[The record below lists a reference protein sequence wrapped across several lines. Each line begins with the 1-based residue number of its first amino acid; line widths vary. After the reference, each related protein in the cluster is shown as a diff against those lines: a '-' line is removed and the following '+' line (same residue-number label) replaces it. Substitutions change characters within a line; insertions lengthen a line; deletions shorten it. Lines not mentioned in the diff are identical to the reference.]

1 MTNVNDLVFD
11 ENTATDGFFN
21 ENEGDVMNSIVNGGT
36 GVYKLTMVQ
45 NQFTNAQKVEEV
57 TEEGVTIENGR
68 ITILGETDGD
78 CTLYVKFVV

>member
-1 MTNVNDLVFD
+1 MTSVDDFLFD
-11 ENTATDGFFN
+11 DITATDGFFN
-21 ENEGDVMNSIVNGGT
+21 ENEVDIMNSVVNGGT

-45 NQFTNAQKVEEV
+45 SLFVSAEKVEEIA
-57 TEEGVTIENGR
+57 EENVEIENGR